1 MLLGEIIA
9 NYRKE
14 NKLSQRKFAERC
26 KGISNGYISMIE
38 NNRNPKT
45 DEPIV
50 PSLGKLKII
59 AEAMEMSLEDL
70 LNSADD
76 MPVEL
81 PPREVHLFDSPG
93 SIRFHPPAPLFLTDE
108 PPLPPD
114 AIPASEMQ
122 MIPVIGCVRGGLGT
136 SAIEEYLGKEPAF
149 VHGPAEDYFYLK
161 VVGDSMSPAINEGDL
176 ALVRRNMTLE
186 DRQLVVAIIKG
197 EFNDE
202 GVIKQYREYPSAF
215 ALVSF
220 NPEHEPIFFHGKEK
234 NRVIIVGKVVQTV
247 HKWD

>member
-14 NKLSQRKFAERC
+14 NNLSQRKFAERC

-81 PPREVHLFDSPG
+81 PTRKLHLFDGPG
-93 SIRFHPPAPLFLTDE
+93 SIRFSPPAPLFLTDE

-114 AIPASEMQ
+114 AVPATSME
-122 MIPVIGCVRGGLGT
+122 MIPVIGCVRGGPGGLAREERLGV
-136 SAIEEYLGKEPAF
+136 EPAQIR
-149 VHGPAEDYFYLK
+149 GRAEDYFYLK
-161 VVGDSMSPAINEGDL
+161 VVGDSMAPAINEGDL
-176 ALVRRNMTLE
+176 ALVRRQDQAENG
-186 DRQLVVAIIKG
+186 QLVVAIVKG

-202 GVIKQYREYPSAF
+202 GVIKQYKTYPSAVS
-215 ALVSF
+215 LISF
-220 NPEHEPIFFHGKEK
+220 NPNYEPRFFPGKEM
-234 NRVIIVGKVVQTV
+234 NRITIVGKVVQTV